1 MSTSPLSF
9 SPFIVGTMRL
19 GKWGAQMT
27 TAQLEAFVEGCLE
40 LGLNDF
46 DHADIYGH
54 YSTEAD
60 FGKLLQ
66 QRPDL
71 RKKIQLTTKSG
82 IKMVSENRPDHSIK
96 SYDSSKQHIIASAEN
111 SLKFL
116 STDYIDLLLI
126 HRPDYLMN
134 PHEIAEAFETLKTA
148 GKVLHF
154 GVSNFTPAQFDLLN
168 SFTPLANN
176 QIEASLLHL
185 NPFED
190 GTLLQCQK
198 HKVLASAWSPLGG
211 GSIFQESDDPK
222 ILRIQSVGKAMA
234 EKHGIKLDQLLMAW
248 LLMHPAGIVPVTGTS
263 KLERVKDTMA
273 ALKVKLTRE
282 EWYSLWK
289 ASTGE
294 EIA

>member
-1 MSTSPLSF
+1 MSVPALSF

-27 TAQLEAFVEGCLE
+27 TPQLETFVEGCLD

-54 YSTEAD
+54 YTTEAD

-82 IKMVSENRPDHSIK
+82 IKMVSDNRPEHSIK

-111 SLKFL
+111 SLKYL
-116 STDYIDLLLI
+116 STDYLDLLLI
-126 HRPDYLMN
+126 HRPDYLMD
-134 PHEIAEAFETLKTA
+134 PHEIAAAFEALKAA

-154 GVSNFTPAQFDLLN
+154 GVSNFTPAQFDMLN
-168 SFTPLANN
+168 SFTPLVNN
-176 QIEASLLHL
+176 QIEASILHL

-198 HKVLASAWSPLGG
+198 HNIIPSAWSPLGG
-211 GSIFQESDDPK
+211 GSIFHQSDDPK
-222 ILRIQSVGKAMA
+222 VLRIQAVGKAVA
-234 EKHGIKLDQLLMAW
+234 KKYDIQLDQLLMAW

-263 KLERVKDTMA
+263 KLERIKNAMA
-273 ALKVKLTRE
+273 ALDIKLSKE
-282 EWYSLWK
+282 DWYRLWK